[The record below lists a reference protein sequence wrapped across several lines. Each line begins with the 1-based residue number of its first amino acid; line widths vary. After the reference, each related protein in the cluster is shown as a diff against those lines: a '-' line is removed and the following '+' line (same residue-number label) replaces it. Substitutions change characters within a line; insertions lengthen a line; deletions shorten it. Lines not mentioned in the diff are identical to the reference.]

1 MTWKP
6 VLVIAAIILALLPLV
21 GAAFL
26 TAAACYFLA
35 VLCLGIAFFVP

>member
-6 VLVIAAIILALLPLV
+6 VLVVGAIIFAVLPLIGV
-21 GAAFL
+21 GLA
-26 TAAACYFLA
+26 AAACYFLA